1 MNKPGT
7 KPRRKNRYKK
17 EARPP
22 TGIRFPRLAWQW
34 LKAACGFSGFC
45 LMGVFFIFSYDA
57 MTQCDYFRA
66 ADIPVHGEERLS
78 EGTVLEMAELEEG
91 VNILSVNLSMI
102 RKRLV
107 AAPWIQSAAVRRELP
122 SRLSVSVREHEPLAV
137 LDVGRLFL
145 INTAGRIFKEAEP
158 MEMTGLPVI
167 SGMDYVDWKRSDGPE
182 TKVFKAVMTFLDLL
196 EKKPSLFSDR
206 AVREIRVDPEMGLS
220 VRMSE
225 PMVRVELGFDAYEQK
240 LQRVRRILAHVAAND
255 RLPAVEVLDAHN
267 PKRIIAT
274 PADRKRGEANKEV

>member
-1 MNKPGT
+1 LSVNKPA
-7 KPRRKNRYKK
+7 RKNRYKK
-17 EARPP
+17 AVQPP
-22 TGIRFPRLAWQW
+22 TGISLAGLAWQW
-34 LKAACGFSGFC
+34 LKAACGFGGFC

-57 MTQCDYFRA
+57 MTQCDYFKA
-66 ADIPVHGEERLS
+66 AEITVHGEKRLS
-78 EGTVLEMAELEEG
+78 EQAVLELAELEDE

-122 SRLSVSVREHEPLAV
+122 SRLSISVKEHEPLAL

-145 INTAGRIFKEAEP
+145 INTAGEIFKEAEP

-167 SGMDYVDWKRSDGPE
+167 SGMDYVDWKRTDGPE
-182 TKVFKAVMTFLDLL
+182 TKVFKAVMAFLDLQ

-220 VRMSE
+220 VRLSD
-225 PMVRVELGFDAYEQK
+225 PVVRLELGFDAYERK
-240 LQRVRRILAHVAAND
+240 LKRIRRILAHVEANE
-255 RLPAVEVLDAHN
+255 RLPAVEALDAHN

-274 PADRKRGEANKEV
+274 PADRNMGEANKEV

>member
-1 MNKPGT
+1 MSVNKPA
-7 KPRRKNRYKK
+7 RKNRYKK
-17 EARPP
+17 AVQPP
-22 TGIRFPRLAWQW
+22 TGISFAGLAWQW

-66 ADIPVHGEERLS
+66 AEITVHGEKRLS
-78 EGTVLEMAELEEG
+78 EQAVLELAELEDE

-122 SRLSVSVREHEPLAV
+122 SRLSISVKEHEPLAL

-145 INTAGRIFKEAEP
+145 INTAGEIFKEAEP

-167 SGMDYVDWKRSDGPE
+167 SGMDYVDWKRTDGPE
-182 TKVFKAVMTFLDLL
+182 TKVFKAVMAFLDLQ

-220 VRMSE
+220 VRLSD
-225 PMVRVELGFDAYEQK
+225 PVVRLELGFDAYERK
-240 LQRVRRILAHVAAND
+240 LKRIRRILAHVEANE
-255 RLPAVEVLDAHN
+255 RLPAVEALDAHN

-274 PADRKRGEANKEV
+274 PADRKMGEANKEV

>member
-1 MNKPGT
+1 MSVNKPA
-7 KPRRKNRYKK
+7 RKNRYKK
-17 EARPP
+17 EVQPP
-22 TGIRFPRLAWQW
+22 AGIGFPKLAWQW
-34 LKAACGFSGFC
+34 LKGACGFGGFC

-66 ADIPVHGEERLS
+66 AEITVQGEKRLS
-78 EGTVLEMAELEEG
+78 EQAVLELAELEDE

-122 SRLSVSVREHEPLAV
+122 SRLSISVKEHEPLAL

-145 INTAGRIFKEAEP
+145 INTAGEIFKEAEP

-167 SGMDYVDWKRSDGPE
+167 SGMDYVDWKRTDGPE
-182 TKVFKAVMTFLDLL
+182 TKVFKAVMAFLDLQ

-220 VRMSE
+220 VRLSD
-225 PMVRVELGFDAYEQK
+225 PVVRLELGFDAYERK
-240 LQRVRRILAHVAAND
+240 LKRIRRILAHVEANE
-255 RLPAVEVLDAHN
+255 RLPAVEALDAHN

-274 PADRKRGEANKEV
+274 PADRNMGEANKEV